1 MIIEVTKALRELK
14 KTNPNVLRIKYLY
27 LDSVKGLVVRIDE
40 KTVTIRAKTPDDAID
55 EILVALEGGRKDKDV
70 LPMEAK
76 KKISKKKK
84 KDA

>member
-1 MIIEVTKALRELK
+1 MIIDVTKALRELK